1 MHFFTCWLSV
11 AARVCVR
18 TQAPNKEG
26 RRDPFLPPSGKLRQ
40 QRREKKRGLSVYH
53 HHQPLLYYVAWKE
66 ERGGDLLFPPEE
78 KGRKDSR
85 TKGGRRKEIMK
96 DTQGEETEETE
107 VKKWAT
113 FCSGA
118 PRNRLLHF
126 AQLQVFCAELR
137 RRETAGESRIAFGED
152 GV

>member
-18 TQAPNKEG
+18 TQAPNGEG
-26 RRDPFLPPSGKLRQ
+26 RRDPFLSPSGKLRQ

-53 HHQPLLYYVAWKE
+53 HHQPLLYYAAWEE
-66 ERGGDLLFPPEE
+66 ERGDLLFPPPEE

-107 VKKWAT
+107 VKKWAMVY
-113 FCSGA
+113 SDV

-126 AQLQVFCAELR
+126 AQLQMFWASPR
-137 RRETAGESRIAFGED
+137 
-152 GV
+152 

>member
-1 MHFFTCWLSV
+1 MHPGKEDSALFHLL
-11 AARVCVR
+11 AQRRRPRVR
-18 TQAPNKEG
+18 TYTSTQRGGTEG
-26 RRDPFLPPSGKLRQ
+26 GILFSPRAVNYGKLRQ

-53 HHQPLLYYVAWKE
+53 HQPLLYYVAWKE
-66 ERGGDLLFPPEE
+66 ERGDLLFPPEE

-126 AQLQVFCAELR
+126 AQLHVFCSAPQ
-137 RRETAGESRIAFGED
+137 
-152 GV
+152 